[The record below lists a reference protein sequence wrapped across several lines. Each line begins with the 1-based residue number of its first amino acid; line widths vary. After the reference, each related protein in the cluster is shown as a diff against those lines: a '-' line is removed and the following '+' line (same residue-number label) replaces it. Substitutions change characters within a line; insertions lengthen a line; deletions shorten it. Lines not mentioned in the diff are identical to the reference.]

1 MKNFTLDEWIEWQC
15 KLHSTNMD
23 FNLSRIKKVAD
34 KLNVLKTESFV
45 FTVAGTNGK
54 GSTVAILES
63 ILIENDY
70 NVGSY
75 TSPHLI
81 EFNERIKINKIPAK
95 TEEICEAFEIIEKF
109 RGDITLTFFEF
120 STLAAFIIFS
130 KKNLDIIILEVGL
143 GGRLDAVNIID
154 PDISIITNI
163 GLDHMS
169 ILGDDLEKIAY
180 EKSGIMRKEKNTI
193 VGYKNPHHSIRKYS
207 NEVGSKLSIINE
219 DYSYNVTSENN
230 WIFSNSEN
238 IEIKYKNPGINGV
251 IQINNAAT
259 ALQAIHCC
267 KEVSLDKEKTNIG
280 LSKAQ
285 IFGRFQVENTLP
297 LTILDMAH
305 NEQSVEI
312 LIENLENYYPKNN
325 FHAVFAILKDKD
337 VNSILSVSKTKFKS
351 WHISNSDNER
361 ALNVNELKKNDFF
374 VSEKANVY
382 DSIEKAYYG
391 AKKHIENKNDII
403 VVFGSSYTVAPIIN
417 NIRNNERKLKI

>member
-1 MKNFTLDEWIEWQC
+1 LKNFTLDEWIEWQC

-23 FNLSRIKKVAD
+23 FNLSRIKKVAN
-34 KLNVLKTESFV
+34 KLNILKTEAKV

-54 GSTVAILES
+54 GSTVTILES
-63 ILIENDY
+63 ILIENGY

-75 TSPHLI
+75 TSPHLL
-81 EFNERIKINKIPAK
+81 EFNERIKINNISAS
-95 TEEICEAFEIIEKF
+95 TEEICEAFEIIEET

-120 STLAAFIIFS
+120 STLAAFIVFN
-130 KKNLDIIILEVGL
+130 KKKLDIIILEVGL

-163 GLDHMS
+163 GLDHTS

-180 EKSGIMRKEKNTI
+180 EKSGIMRKGKNTI
-193 VGYKNPHHSIRKYS
+193 IGYNNPHNSVVKYS
-207 NEVGSKLSIINE
+207 AEVGSKLSIINE
-219 DYSYNVTSENN
+219 DYSYKIISKDK
-230 WIFSNSEN
+230 WIFSNLDN
-238 IEIKYKNPGINGV
+238 IKIKYQNPGLNGH

-267 KEVSLDKEKTNIG
+267 KKIILDKEKTNTG
-280 LSKAQ
+280 LKKAR
-285 IFGRFQVENTLP
+285 ILGRFQVVNTSPRTL
-297 LTILDMAH
+297 LDMAH
-305 NEQSVEI
+305 NEQSVGM

-337 VNSILSVSKTKFKS
+337 VNQILNILKGKFKS

-361 ALNVNELKKNDFF
+361 ALNVNKLKKNNFF
-374 VSEKANVY
+374 ISEKANVY
-382 DSIEKAYYG
+382 DSIEEAYYG
-391 AKKHIENKNDII
+391 AKKNIENKNDII

-417 NIRNNERKLKI
+417 KIINNE